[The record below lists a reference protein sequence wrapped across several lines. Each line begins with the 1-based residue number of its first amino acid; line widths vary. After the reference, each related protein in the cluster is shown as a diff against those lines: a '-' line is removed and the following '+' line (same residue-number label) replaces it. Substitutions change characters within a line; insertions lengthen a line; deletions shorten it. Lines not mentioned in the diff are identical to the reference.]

1 MKVAGVIAEY
11 NPFHNGHKYQLD
23 TIRQDTD
30 ADYIITAISGNFMQ
44 RGEPAI
50 IDKYSRT
57 QMALSGGAD
66 LVIELPTAGACSSAE
81 YFARTGVGILNSTG
95 VVDLLCYGVEN
106 KNHELFKKIVA
117 LMADNIFSNKIQTEI
132 SSHVKKGL
140 SYPAAREYTLRKI
153 LSDEYGF
160 DTTSLKVFL
169 SLPNNI
175 LALEYERAMH
185 IASIDKYSMHEY
197 SMQGH
202 PILRVGSGYND
213 EKIESEFASATGIRQ
228 LINSRQT
235 NNKFSEE
242 LKKIC
247 PNATFDLLLDNI
259 NNLVFPDKLSS
270 ALYYKL
276 LLYKNTGYEA
286 FADCTTELSHKIS
299 NNLYRYKNY
308 EQFCTILKSRN
319 ITLSR
324 IRRVL
329 VHILLEIKQNDYT
342 LLRNSFYAPYIRILG
357 FKKTASE
364 LLHEIKEKASAPI
377 ITKVADAS
385 DILSSDA
392 AYLFEK
398 DIFASDF
405 YRSLTFPASSNYN
418 EFTKGIII
426 M

>member
-23 TIRQDTD
+23 KIRQDTD

-50 IDKYSRT
+50 IDKYNRT

-66 LVIELPTAGACSSAE
+66 LIIELPTAGACSSAE

-95 VVDLLCYGVEN
+95 VVDFLCYGVEN

-117 LMADNIFSNKIQTEI
+117 LMADNNFFNKMQTEI
-132 SSHVKKGL
+132 SCQVKEGL
-140 SYPAAREYTLRKI
+140 SYPAAREYALRQF

-160 DTTSLKVFL
+160 DTASLKDFL

-185 IASIDKYSMHEY
+185 IALPSTNGHT
-197 SMQGH
+197 MQGH

-228 LINSRQT
+228 LINIRQADS
-235 NNKFSEE
+235 NFSEK

-247 PNATFDLLLDNI
+247 PDSTSRLLLDNI
-259 NNLVFPDKLSS
+259 NKLVFPDSLSS
-270 ALYYKL
+270 SLYYKL
-276 LLYKNTGYEA
+276 LLYKNTGYET
-286 FADCTTELSHKIS
+286 FADCTPELSHKIS
-299 NNLYRYKNY
+299 NNLYRYENY
-308 EQFCTILKSRN
+308 QQFCTILKSRN
-319 ITLSR
+319 LTLSR

-357 FKKTASE
+357 FKKNASE

-398 DIFASDF
+398 DIFASDL